1 MDYAATVYPDHWRL
15 GRRRLQPL
23 SLGHAL
29 LLQRLG
35 LDTLR
40 PLEQDPG
47 AGTLALF
54 LAVLSRPW
62 RRAAALVDSWR
73 GRWVIRWLAL
83 RFIPLATRL
92 VTSILL
98 GRYLA
103 AAWRG
108 PRVWTKDTTAPTQ
121 DDPLRVLT
129 CTLTQRLGYT
139 HADALDLTL
148 ERALW
153 EVCSYLAAEGHL
165 EFYDS
170 DDARLAALARAEG
183 LRPATS

>member
-1 MDYAATVYPDHWRL
+1 MDYAATIWPDHWRVA
-15 GRRRLQPL
+15 RCRLEPL

-35 LDTLR
+35 LSTLR
-40 PLEQDPG
+40 GLGPTPG
-47 AGTLALF
+47 AGDLALYI
-54 LAVLSRPW
+54 AILSRPW
-62 RRAAALVDSWR
+62 RRAVALVDSWR
-73 GRWVIRWLAL
+73 GRWVLRWLAL
-83 RFIPLATRL
+83 RLLHPATRAVAS
-92 VTSILL
+92 VTLE
-98 GRYLA
+98 RYFA

-108 PRVWTKDTTAPTQ
+108 PRVWTKDNTAAKQ

-139 HADALDLTL
+139 HDAALDLPL

-153 EVCSYLAAEGHL
+153 EACSYLAAEGLL
-165 EFYDS
+165 EFYSS
-170 DDARLAALARAEG
+170 DDAHLAALARSEG

>member
-1 MDYAATVYPDHWRL
+1 MDYAATIWPDHFRL

-35 LDTLR
+35 LSTLR

-47 AGTLALF
+47 AGTLALY

-73 GRWVIRWLAL
+73 IRWVLAWFAL

-92 VTSILL
+92 VASILL
-98 GRYLA
+98 GRYLTL
-103 AAWRG
+103 AWRG
-108 PRVWTKDTTAPTQ
+108 PKVWTKNATAPTQ
-121 DDPLRVLT
+121 DEPLRVLT

-153 EVCSYLAAEGHL
+153 EVCTHLAAEGHM
-165 EFYDS
+165 EFYSS

>member
-1 MDYAATVYPDHWRL
+1 MGYAATIWPDHSRL

-40 PLEQDPG
+40 PLAQDPG
-47 AGTLALF
+47 AGTLGLY

-73 GRWVIRWLAL
+73 ARWVLAWLAL
-83 RFIPLATRL
+83 RFVAPATRL
-92 VTSILL
+92 VAGILL
-98 GRYLA
+98 GRYLT

-108 PRVWTKDTTAPTQ
+108 PKVWTKNATAPTQ

-139 HADALDLTL
+139 PDAALDLSL

-153 EVCSYLAAEGHL
+153 EACTYLAAEGHL
-165 EFYDS
+165 EFYTS
-170 DDARLAALARAEG
+170 DDARLAALARAEASSH
-183 LRPATS
+183 PAA